1 MDNSNYSPSFF
12 RFEDLRVYQKALDY
26 YVWIQTNTEM
36 FPKAENNPIAKAFV
50 ESGMNIPG
58 KIAEGSSKNKTQFI
72 FHLKE
77 AKTAIR
83 QCVMHTSSAVKL
95 AYFDEEQEDISRNYL
110 MELTKML
117 GALIGSIQ
125 RDHNPSHSHNS
136 RASSNENESENEE
149 KDTHNSY

>member
-1 MDNSNYSPSFF
+1 MNNSGYSPSFF

-26 YVWIQTNTEM
+26 FIWVQTNTETISN
-36 FPKAENNPIAKAFV
+36 AEKNHLIRGFSETAL
-50 ESGMNIPG
+50 NISA
-58 KIAEGSSKNKTQFI
+58 KIAEGSSKSKSQFV

-83 QCVMHTSSAVKL
+83 QCVMFTSACVKL
-95 AYFDEEQEDISRNYL
+95 EYFNAEEEEISRNYL

-125 RDHNPSHSHNS
+125 RDNPASNPSNRTGFDDDDDDDSP
-136 RASSNENESENEE
+136 
-149 KDTHNSY
+149 NSY

>member
-1 MDNSNYSPSFF
+1 MNNSNYSPSFF

-26 YVWIQTNTEM
+26 YVWIQINTEM
-36 FPKAENNPIAKAFV
+36 FPNAASNPLVKSFV
-50 ESGMNIPG
+50 DTSMNISG
-58 KIAEGSSKNKTQFI
+58 KIAEGSSKNKTQFV

-83 QCVMHTSSAVKL
+83 QCVMFTAAAMKL
-95 AYFDEEQEDISRNYL
+95 NYFGEEQEETSRNYL

-125 RDHNPSHSHNS
+125 RDHNAPQ
-136 RASSNENESENEE
+136 SNTDTDEADEV
-149 KDTHNSY
+149 DTHNTY

>member
-1 MDNSNYSPSFF
+1 MSNTNFSASFF

-26 YVWIQTNTEM
+26 YIWVQINTEI
-36 FPKAENNPIAKAFV
+36 FPNSINNPLVLAFV
-50 ESGMNIPG
+50 NSAMNVSG
-58 KIAEGSSKNKTQFI
+58 KITEGSSKNKTQFV

-83 QCVMHTSSAVKL
+83 QCVMFTSAAVKL
-95 AYFDEEQEDISRNYL
+95 NYFDDEQEETSRNYL

-125 RDHNPSHSHNS
+125 RENNPSHSAGGQSDYDDNEQQDFHN
-136 RASSNENESENEE
+136 
-149 KDTHNSY
+149 TY

>member
-1 MDNSNYSPSFF
+1 MNDSNYSPSFF

-26 YVWIQTNTEM
+26 YVWVQINTEM
-36 FPKAENNPIAKAFV
+36 FPNAASNPLVKSFV
-50 ESGMNIPG
+50 DTSMNISG
-58 KIAEGSSKNKTQFI
+58 KIAEGSSKNKTQFV

-83 QCVMHTSSAVKL
+83 QCVMFTSAAMKL
-95 AYFDEEQEDISRNYL
+95 NYFGEEQEETSRNYL

-125 RDHNPSHSHNS
+125 RDHNPSHS
-136 RASSNENESENEE
+136 SSTGNRTQTDETEE
-149 KDTHNSY
+149 KDTHNTY

>member
-1 MDNSNYSPSFF
+1 MNSSNYSPSFF

-26 YVWIQTNTEM
+26 YVWVQINTEM
-36 FPKAENNPIAKAFV
+36 FPNVASNPLVKAFV
-50 ESGMNIPG
+50 DAAMNISG

-77 AKTAIR
+77 SKTFIR
-83 QCVMHTSSAVKL
+83 QCVMFTTVAVKL
-95 AYFDEEQEDISRNYL
+95 SCFNEEQEETSRNFL

-125 RDHNPSHSHNS
+125 RDHNPSSESHSDMD
-136 RASSNENESENEE
+136 ESESA
-149 KDTHNSY
+149 DVHNLY

>member
-1 MDNSNYSPSFF
+1 MNNSDYSPSFF

-26 YVWIQTNTEM
+26 YVWVQINTEM
-36 FPKAENNPIAKAFV
+36 FPNAASNLLVQSFV
-50 ESGMNIPG
+50 NTSMNISG
-58 KIAEGSSKNKTQFI
+58 KIAEGSSKNKTQFV

-83 QCVMHTSSAVKL
+83 QCVMFTSAAMKL
-95 AYFDEEQEDISRNYL
+95 NYFGDEQEETSRNYL

-125 RDHNPSHSHNS
+125 RDHNPSHS
-136 RASSNENESENEE
+136 SSVGNRTEVDQSESDSPN
-149 KDTHNSY
+149 TY

>member
-26 YVWIQTNTEM
+26 YVWIQSNTEM
-36 FPKAENNPIAKAFV
+36 FPNYENNPIAKAFV
-50 ESGMNIPG
+50 ASGMNIPG

-95 AYFDEEQEDISRNYL
+95 NYFNEEQEDISRNYL

-125 RDHNPSHSHNS
+125 RDHNPSHSSHARNLPDD
-136 RASSNENESENEE
+136 NEDME
-149 KDTHNSY
+149 DTHNSY

>member
-1 MDNSNYSPSFF
+1 MNNSNYSPSFF

-26 YVWIQTNTEM
+26 YVWVQVNTEM
-36 FPKAENNPIAKAFV
+36 FPNAADNPLVRSFV
-50 ESGMNIPG
+50 DTSMNISG
-58 KIAEGSSKNKTQFI
+58 KIAEGSSKNKTQFV

-83 QCVMHTSSAVKL
+83 QCVMFTSAAIKL
-95 AYFDEEQEDISRNYL
+95 NYFDEEQEETSRNYL

-125 RDHNPSHSHNS
+125 RDHNSPHSSSRPTGNDDIDDEDSHN
-136 RASSNENESENEE
+136 
-149 KDTHNSY
+149 TY

>member
-1 MDNSNYSPSFF
+1 MNNSNFSPSFF

-26 YVWIQTNTEM
+26 YVWIQVNTENI
-36 FPKAENNPIAKAFV
+36 PNADCHHFV
-50 ESGMNIPG
+50 QSFANSCMNIAG
-58 KIAEGSSKNKTQFI
+58 KIAEGSSKNKTQFV

-83 QCVMHTSSAVKL
+83 QCVMFTSTAVKL
-95 AYFDEEQEDISRNYL
+95 DYFNDEQEEVSRNYL

-125 RDHNPSHSHNS
+125 RDRNSQHPISGDQADFDDEEEDSHN
-136 RASSNENESENEE
+136 
-149 KDTHNSY
+149 TY

>member
-1 MDNSNYSPSFF
+1 MNNSNYSPSFF

-26 YVWIQTNTEM
+26 FIWVQKNTALFPEAEKNLLVTN
-36 FPKAENNPIAKAFV
+36 FV
-50 ESGMNIPG
+50 QHAAAIPG

-83 QCVMHTSSAVKL
+83 QCVMFTTVAVKMDL
-95 AYFDEEQEDISRNYL
+95 FDQDQEEISRNFL

-125 RDHNPSHSHNS
+125 RDRNTSSSHSDFDEDDDDHDDIHN
-136 RASSNENESENEE
+136 
-149 KDTHNSY
+149 TY

>member
-26 YVWIQTNTEM
+26 YIWVQVNTEM
-36 FPKAENNPIAKAFV
+36 FPNSESSHLVKSFV
-50 ESGMNIPG
+50 DTAMNISG
-58 KIAEGSSKNKTQFI
+58 KIAEGSSKNKTQFV

-77 AKTAIR
+77 AKTSIR
-83 QCVMHTSSAVKL
+83 QCVMFTTVASKL
-95 AYFDEEQEDISRNYL
+95 NYFSEEQEETSRNYL

-125 RDHNPSHSHNS
+125 REHSPSHSSVSRSDSNDEDIVDEHN
-136 RASSNENESENEE
+136 
-149 KDTHNSY
+149 TY

>member
-1 MDNSNYSPSFF
+1 MNNSNYSPSFF

-26 YVWIQTNTEM
+26 YVWIQINTEM
-36 FPKAENNPIAKAFV
+36 FPNAASNPLVKAFV
-50 ESGMNIPG
+50 DTSMNISG

-83 QCVMHTSSAVKL
+83 QCVMFTSAAIKL
-95 AYFDEEQEDISRNYL
+95 NYFGEEQEETSRNYL

-125 RDHNPSHSHNS
+125 RDHNAPHSSSGSS
-136 RASSNENESENEE
+136 RTETDE
-149 KDTHNSY
+149 KEDTDTHNTY

>member
-1 MDNSNYSPSFF
+1 MNTSNFSPSFF

-26 YVWIQTNTEM
+26 YIWVQINTEI
-36 FPKAENNPIAKAFV
+36 FPNSINNPLVLAFIN
-50 ESGMNIPG
+50 SSMNIPG
-58 KIAEGSSKNKTQFI
+58 KITEGSSKNKTQFI

-83 QCVMHTSSAVKL
+83 QCVMFTSVAVKL
-95 AYFDEEQEDISRNYL
+95 NYFGDEQEETSRNFL

-125 RDHNPSHSHNS
+125 RENNPSHSSGGHS
-136 RASSNENESENEE
+136 EYEDNEQQDNPN
-149 KDTHNSY
+149 TY